1 MTLPDTVDALIDM
14 LDTKAFPLRNYS
26 ADTPFHAI
34 HRELGKRDVVDF
46 LRALQR
52 EREARPNY
60 LPLTGP
66 SNDDDN
72 TGVWAS

>member
-14 LDTKAFPLRNYS
+14 LDTKAFPLRNFS
-26 ADTPFHAI
+26 ADTPYHVI
-34 HRELGKRDVVDF
+34 QRELGKRDAVDF

-52 EREARPNY
+52 EREARATY
-60 LPLTGP
+60 LPLTGT
-66 SNDDDN
+66 SEDND